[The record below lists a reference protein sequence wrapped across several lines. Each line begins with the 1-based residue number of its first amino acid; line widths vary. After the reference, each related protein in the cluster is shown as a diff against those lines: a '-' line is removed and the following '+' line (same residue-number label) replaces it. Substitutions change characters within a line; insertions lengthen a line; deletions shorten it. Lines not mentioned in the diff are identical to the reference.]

1 MQEII
6 KKKLPHKAFF
16 RFDKK
21 EWINVPYFK
30 IVIRLKER
38 NARIRIKPRWQLM
51 SVIFSKLVDMLKQEG
66 CNDIQAATRA
76 RQSLLDF
83 YRACDALSNAK
94 WQEQASF
101 PFDIRMYPYT
111 IHNDA
116 DDNDDAHHCL

>member
-1 MQEII
+1 MNEITPQR
-6 KKKLPHKAFF
+6 LPHKAFF

-30 IVIRLKER
+30 IVIRLKEW

-51 SVIFSKLVDMLKQEG
+51 SVIFAKLVEMLKEEW
-66 CNDIQAATRA
+66 NNEAQAATRA

-101 PFDIRMYPYT
+101 PFDIRIYPHT
-111 IHNDA
+111 
-116 DDNDDAHHCL
+116 DNTSDEELD